1 MNHGRAQTGQTCT
14 TKRCEKRQLKVVTP
28 CSLLTS
34 CPGKPA
40 KHLLHEFDLEDSEDY
55 DKNEGEDDENEFQD
69 EEENEFLRADQIE
82 VGSNPV
88 SGSSLCK

>member
-1 MNHGRAQTGQTCT
+1 
-14 TKRCEKRQLKVVTP
+14 
-28 CSLLTS
+28 
-34 CPGKPA
+34 
-40 KHLLHEFDLEDSEDY
+40 LEDSEDY